1 MRVERP
7 EQTPRTATRRR
18 GAALESA
25 ILEAAWE
32 ELTEAGYPAFTMEA
46 VAARAK
52 TSKPV
57 LYRRWQNRA
66 ELVVAAVRHH
76 TNLSN
81 FETPDTGNL
90 RDDVLALLRDVSQQ
104 TNEVAGFIGFLI
116 ADYGRETGL
125 PPAALRQRM
134 LAGGHS
140 RLEAIMRRA
149 VERGEIDA
157 KHLDTRVA
165 QLPNDLLRHDLIIT
179 QAPLADAAILE
190 IVDVVFL
197 PLLNYGH

>member
-1 MRVERP
+1 MSEASQSEDKAR
-7 EQTPRTATRRR
+7 RRR
-18 GAALESA
+18 GAALEAA

-32 ELTEAGYPAFTMEA
+32 ELTEVGYPAFTMEA

-66 ELVVAAVRHH
+66 ELVVAAARHH
-76 TNLSN
+76 ADAST

-90 RDDVLALLRDVSQQ
+90 RSDVLALLRLVSRQI
-104 TNEVAGFIGFLI
+104 NDLAGFVALLF

-134 LAGGHS
+134 LAGGRS
-140 RLEAIMRRA
+140 RMETVMRRA

-157 KHLDTRVA
+157 KYLDTRIA
-165 QLPNDLLRHDLIIT
+165 QLPMDLVRNDMIMT
-179 QAPLADAAILE
+179 QAPLTEAAIRE

-197 PLLNYGH
+197 PLLHYGR